1 MKVCE
6 GGGDLTSALKKDLL
20 PQSGSVPIH
29 KRQTRRKLLT
39 SLIFGEPSRMV
50 DVAQSAFTEHSGI
63 PAINACWLE
72 QHSKALR
79 MSDAKCSIFNRR

>member
-1 MKVCE
+1 
-6 GGGDLTSALKKDLL
+6 
-20 PQSGSVPIH
+20 
-29 KRQTRRKLLT
+29 
-39 SLIFGEPSRMV
+39 V